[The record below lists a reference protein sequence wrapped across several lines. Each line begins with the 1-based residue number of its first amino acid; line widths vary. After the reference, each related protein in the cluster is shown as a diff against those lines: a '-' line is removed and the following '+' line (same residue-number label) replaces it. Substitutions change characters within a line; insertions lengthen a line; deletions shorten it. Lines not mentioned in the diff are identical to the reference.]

1 MTALRIR
8 RIRGIRAV
16 NVRQRAVALATV
28 AMFALSACVSTS
40 FYTSPTLPEG
50 AENRRIVI
58 MPIDIEL
65 SELTAAGLP
74 VPKADWTETAHG
86 HVVKA
91 LTAAMKDRTATVVS
105 DASGK
110 RTATLDQ
117 NQLQLIKLH
126 GAVGNSILVHQ
137 YLPNAK
143 LPTKSEGFDWTLG
156 PDARVLK
163 QAYNAD
169 YALFV
174 FMRDSYSS
182 AGRVVVIVFAALFG
196 VSVQGGQ
203 QIGFASLVDLNSGQ
217 IVWFNRLARAEGDL
231 RSAQPAAASIDFLLK
246 DFPK

>member
-1 MTALRIR
+1 
-8 RIRGIRAV
+8 
-16 NVRQRAVALATV
+16 
-28 AMFALSACVSTS
+28 MFTLSACVGTS
-40 FYTSPTLPEG
+40 FYTSPTLPQG

-58 MPIDIEL
+58 MPIDVEL
-65 SELTAAGLP
+65 SELTAAGIP

-86 HVVKA
+86 YVVKA
-91 LTAAMKDRTATVVS
+91 LTAAMKDREATVVS
-105 DASGK
+105 DASGT

-117 NQLQLIKLH
+117 NQLQLVKLH
-126 GAVGNSILVHQ
+126 GAVGRSILIHQ

-156 PDARVLK
+156 PDAHALK

-174 FMRDSYSS
+174 FIRDSYSS
-182 AGRVVVIVFAALFG
+182 SGRVAVIVFAALFG

-203 QIGFASLVDLNSGQ
+203 QIGFASLVDLNTGQ
-217 IVWFNRLARAEGDL
+217 IVWFNRLARGEGDL
-231 RSAQPAAASIDFLLK
+231 RSAEPATTSIDLLLK

>member
-1 MTALRIR
+1 M
-8 RIRGIRAV
+8 IRAE
-16 NVRQRAVALATV
+16 NKRASENRKANNGLRAVALAV
-28 AMFALSACVSTS
+28 VVMFTLSACVSTS

-58 MPIDIEL
+58 MPVDVEL
-65 SELTAAGLP
+65 SELTAAGLA

-105 DASGK
+105 DASGT
-110 RTATLDQ
+110 RTAALDHK
-117 NQLQLIKLH
+117 QLQLVKLH
-126 GAVGNSILVHQ
+126 GAVGRSISIHQ

-143 LPTKSEGFDWTLG
+143 LPTKKDGFDWTLG

-163 QAYNAD
+163 QAYDAD
-169 YALFV
+169 FALFI

-182 AGRVVVIVFAALFG
+182 SGRVAVIIFAALFG
-196 VSVQGGQ
+196 VSVPGGVQ
-203 QIGFASLVDLNSGQ
+203 LGFASLVDLNTGQ

-231 RSAQPAAASIDFLLK
+231 RSAEPAAASIDLLLK